1 MGSHKAFRSILPP
14 TFSSPSQLHHS
25 LSKMVSFT
33 AIFAT
38 VAAAASVAVASPV
51 ARSNSGQAT
60 FFYQNGNPGACG
72 NYNKDSAKVVALD
85 YRMYSNGDHCGK
97 TVKVTNT
104 ANGKS
109 VVATVADMCPSCASS
124 GSLDLSTGAFDVI
137 GAQDTGVLPIS
148 WDFVDASEAN

>member
-1 MGSHKAFRSILPP
+1 MG
-14 TFSSPSQLHHS
+14 FSSPSQLHHT

-60 FFYQNGNPGACG
+60 FFYP
-72 NYNKDSAKVVALD
+72 
-85 YRMYSNGDHCGK
+85 NGDHCGK

>member
-1 MGSHKAFRSILPP
+1 
-14 TFSSPSQLHHS
+14 
-25 LSKMVSFT
+25 MVSFT

-97 TVKVTNT
+97 TV
-104 ANGKS
+104 NGKS

-124 GSLDLSTGAFDVI
+124 GSLDLSTGAFD
-137 GAQDTGVLPIS
+137 
-148 WDFVDASEAN
+148 

>member
-1 MGSHKAFRSILPP
+1 MGKAFRSILPP

-60 FFYQNGNPGACG
+60 FFYQNG
-72 NYNKDSAKVVALD
+72 
-85 YRMYSNGDHCGK
+85 
-97 TVKVTNT
+97 
-104 ANGKS
+104 KS

>member
-1 MGSHKAFRSILPP
+1 MGNAEYMGHKAFRSILPP

-72 NYNKDSAKVVALD
+72 KS
-85 YRMYSNGDHCGK
+85 
-97 TVKVTNT
+97 VKVTNT

-148 WDFVDASEAN
+148 WDFVDASG

>member
-1 MGSHKAFRSILPP
+1 MGQSTWGSHKAFRSILPP

-97 TVKVTNT
+97 TV
-104 ANGKS
+104 
-109 VVATVADMCPSCASS
+109 VATVADMCPSCASS